1 MSMQRAPCSPGCPDL
16 AHTAKVA
23 AGWRCAAC
31 GAFHGSLAVSK
42 QNQFYRVVLAA
53 CHVDSAALDP
63 ASGLVVYCQACHLRY
78 GAFQRWRTRRRH
90 VNERAIA
97 AGQLQWTDDV
107 VSPDEQRSVVCQ
119 SA

>member
-1 MSMQRAPCSPGCPDL
+1 
-16 AHTAKVA
+16 
-23 AGWRCAAC
+23 
-31 GAFHGSLAVSK
+31 
-42 QNQFYRVVLAA
+42 
-53 CHVDSAALDP
+53 
-63 ASGLVVYCQACHLRY
+63 VVYCQACHLRY